1 MNLQM
6 KNITKSF
13 AAVKALTDAQL
24 TVEQGSVHGLLGENG
39 AGKTTL
45 MNILAGILPPDSG
58 DIIIDGEKIHK
69 MTPHKSSELKI
80 RFIHQELNL
89 CNDLTVYQNMFLGN
103 EIYTKIG
110 TVDKKTE
117 IERAQKVLDNMHSN
131 IKATALVDDLE
142 TAQKQLVEIARA
154 LLFQSELIIMDEPT
168 TALNNKEI
176 EDLFTIMRTL
186 KEQGVSFIYI
196 SHKMPEIFS
205 ICDRYTVLR
214 DGTFIESGL
223 IADINE
229 NKATELLIGR
239 SFVSTNLK
247 EGLPNYIKDEK
258 YLSVENLSGA
268 DYHDVTFDVKKGEIL
283 VITGLQGSGSAD
295 LAMGLFSANP
305 VKSGTIKT
313 RHGLLKAKHLSD
325 VMKSG
330 IAMIPRNR
338 KERGIISDLSIRSN
352 HSMAYYTSKHKKLFV
367 SQKEEAQ
374 RFEKNRQSMSIK
386 AASDLNL
393 ITSLSGGNQ
402 QKVIVGKWLNI
413 DADVYLMDNPTQG
426 VDVGAKFEI
435 YKLIH
440 DLASKGKAIIVFSN
454 EFPEI
459 FQLADRTLVLYKGK
473 VNGIINRDKLTE
485 EYVMALSTGSKQE
498 ARI

>member
-6 KNITKSF
+6 KNIYKSF
-13 AAVKALTDAQL
+13 DAVKALTDASL
-24 TVEQGSVHGLLGENG
+24 TVSEGTVHGLLGENG

-45 MNILAGILPPDSG
+45 MNILAGILSPDSG
-58 DIIIDGEKIHK
+58 DIIINSKKITK
-69 MTPHKSSELKI
+69 MTPRESSELKI

-89 CNDLTVYQNMFLGN
+89 CNDLTVFQNMFLGS
-103 EIYTKIG
+103 EIRTKVG
-110 TVDKKTE
+110 TVNKKDE
-117 IERAQKVLDNMHSN
+117 IVLAQKVLDDMHSN
-131 IKATALVDDLE
+131 ISATSLVGDLE

-168 TALNNKEI
+168 TALNNTEI
-176 EDLFTIMRTL
+176 DNLFFIMKKL
-186 KEQGVSFIYI
+186 KAQGVSFIYI

-205 ICDRYTVLR
+205 ICDYYTVLR
-214 DGTFIESGL
+214 DGQFIESGM
-223 IADINE
+223 ISDIDE
-229 NKATELLIGR
+229 TKATELLIGR
-239 SFVSTNLK
+239 TFVSTNLK
-247 EGLPNYIKDEK
+247 DSYPPCIQEEV
-258 YLSVENLSGA
+258 YLSVENLCGT
-268 DYHDVTFDVKKGEIL
+268 DYHDVSFDIRKGEIL

-305 VKSGTIKT
+305 VKSGTITT
-313 RHGLLKAKHLSD
+313 RHGPLKAKHLSD

-330 IAMIPRNR
+330 IGMIPRNR
-338 KERGIISDLSIRSN
+338 KERGILADLSIRNN
-352 HSMAYYTSKHKKLFV
+352 HSLAYFTSKHKKVFI
-367 SQKEEAQ
+367 SKKEEAE
-374 RFEKNRQSMSIK
+374 RFEKNRKSMSIK

-440 DLASKGKAIIVFSN
+440 ELAQSGKAIIVFSN
-454 EFPEI
+454 EYPEI
-459 FQLADRTLVLYKGK
+459 TQLADKTIVLYKGRI
-473 VNGIINRDKLTE
+473 NGVLSRDDLTE
-485 EYVMALSTGSKQE
+485 ENVMAFSTGSKKE
-498 ARI
+498 AVQ